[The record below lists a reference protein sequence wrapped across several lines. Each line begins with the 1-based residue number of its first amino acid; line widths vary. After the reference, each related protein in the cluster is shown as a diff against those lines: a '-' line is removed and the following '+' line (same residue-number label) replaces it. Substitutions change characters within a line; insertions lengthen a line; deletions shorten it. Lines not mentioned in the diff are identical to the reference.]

1 MASDE
6 PRPISTSPAALS
18 PHRDDHALVKNLDPA
33 AAFLRL
39 VAADVE
45 PDDLGTPQPAGKTDQ
60 QHRPVA
66 QSPEG
71 AAGQRLQHGDQVF
84 GQRRFLLAG
93 LRGVGVADRGEHSSD
108 MAVLSVERCATPG
121 IIPGQRR
128 KSPLDRLTEFDLR
141 PAIVARGGDPVT
153 PGGTSGDVEADR
165 LWVGRKHPTLAGGTT
180 RNEMAADHCG
190 AEMSPA
196 AAVLRGGEEPAST

>member
-1 MASDE
+1 MPLSRISTQ
-6 PRPISTSPAALS
+6 PRLSFVWSRPTSSPTISERRSPPAKPISSIARSRSPQKVPRGNVSSMAIRCSGSAAS
-18 PHRDDHALVKNLDPA
+18 FWRGC
-33 AAFLRL
+33 
-39 VAADVE
+39 VAW
-45 PDDLGTPQPAGKTDQ
+45 
-60 QHRPVA
+60 
-66 QSPEG
+66 
-71 AAGQRLQHGDQVF
+71 
-84 GQRRFLLAG
+84 
-93 LRGVGVADRGEHSSD
+93 RGVGVADRGEHSSD